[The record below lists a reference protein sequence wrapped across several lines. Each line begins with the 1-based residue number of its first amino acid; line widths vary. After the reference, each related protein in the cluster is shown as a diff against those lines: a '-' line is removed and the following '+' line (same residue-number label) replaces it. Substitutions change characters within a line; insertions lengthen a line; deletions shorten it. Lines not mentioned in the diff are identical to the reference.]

1 MLNIVYKKQVINKL
15 FMLTAFCIFSL
26 VMYQGHIQKGGVYT
40 ILMYLTFLLIA
51 FQIASIFYVLFVTR
65 RLELKID
72 EKTISWKVFDN
83 KKISKEININ
93 LEEIKQTKTEINY
106 LTGNV
111 YSNFTI
117 TFILN
122 NDSIIE
128 LTDGLLYDIG
138 LEKAEEIST
147 YLLNHNLGDETDI
160 KFANLVKDLD
170 IDTSKEQK
178 FITKEPKAYI
188 LGVISK
194 NKKEFL
200 ALRLQIEAV
209 YSDYNNIKK
218 NTNNEYLVENVDK
231 KDSYIHLKA
240 NPIGYMIRFENVSK
254 KPDLKM
260 LKEFKGATIKN
271 KLANI
276 MRAK

>member
-26 VMYQGHIQKGGVYT
+26 VMYQGHIQKGGIYS

-51 FQIASIFYVLFVTR
+51 FQIASIFYVIFVKR
-65 RLELKID
+65 RLELNID
-72 EKTISWKVFDN
+72 EKIFSWKVFDN
-83 KKISKEININ
+83 KRVSKEININ
-93 LEEIKQTKTEINY
+93 LEDIKQTKTEINY
-106 LTGNV
+106 LTGNI

-122 NDSIIE
+122 NDAIIE
-128 LTDGLLYDIG
+128 LTDGILYDIG
-138 LEKAEEIST
+138 LEKAEDIST
-147 YLLNHNLGDETDI
+147 YLLNHNLGNTTDI
-160 KFANLVKDLD
+160 EFANLIKELNID
-170 IDTSKEQK
+170 ITKEQK
-178 FITKEPKAYI
+178 FTTKDKKTYI

-200 ALRLQIEAV
+200 ALRLQIEAN
-209 YSDYNNIKK
+209 YLQYNSIKR
-218 NTNNEYLVENVDK
+218 NNNNEYLVENPNI

-240 NPIGYMIRFENVSK
+240 NPIGYMIKFQNIDK
-254 KPDLKM
+254 KPDFKM

-271 KLANI
+271 KLTNI